1 MRFLGKM
8 GKNAFWVNF
17 KLLATLQN
25 FGLLTDL
32 EEKRR
37 LTTYIYIYSVLQVCS
52 EFPSVDEF
60 LNVEFWYKSCANV
73 HCLPF

>member
-1 MRFLGKM
+1 MCFLGKM
-8 GKNAFWVNF
+8 EKKKAFWVNF

-32 EEKRR
+32 KEKRR
-37 LTTYIYIYSVLQVCS
+37 LTIYIYSVLQVCS
-52 EFPSVDEF
+52 RFHSAEEF
-60 LNVEFWYKSCANV
+60 LNVEFWYKSCAIV